1 MKKTVILACPTLKGE
16 LQTILSE
23 EASEAVV
30 YFLPRGLHSDPKE
43 LHSYVQNMIDS
54 FWNVDRIVLCV
65 TGCGG

>member
-30 YFLPRGLHSDPKE
+30 YFLPRGLHSDPKK
-43 LHSYVQNMIDS
+43 LHSYVTA
-54 FWNVDRIVLCV
+54 FG
-65 TGCGG
+65 T